1 MQIKSQAMAICLDRE
16 VRNLQRQLV
25 EQQNSSPDPRQHRAA
40 IVGAVTAAL
49 IALSMIWLSRNT
61 GRASLGWI
69 AGLAAPMIIVSM
81 FRYTTQR
88 RVFRTVHA
96 IWQREHRRLDEELT
110 ENWQLLDALE
120 KNNPQSNASSEW
132 PR

>member
-25 EQQNSSPDPRQHRAA
+25 EQQKSSPDPRQHRAA
-40 IVGAVTAAL
+40 IVGAVTAAV

-69 AGLAAPMIIVSM
+69 AGSAALMTIVSM

-88 RVFRTVHA
+88 RAFSTAHA
-96 IWQREHRRLDEELT
+96 ISQREHRQLEEELT
-110 ENWQLLDALE
+110 EKWQLVDALE
-120 KNNPQSNASSEW
+120 KNNP
-132 PR
+132 